1 VSRIAPLALAL
12 ALGACA
18 GAAQAGP
25 PEALRAAAFAPLQP
39 QAPAPRPDLT
49 PVVRLADAPPA
60 RPAGVA
66 RTSLDA
72 AFARDRAAASVGFLC
87 GLDERRDQAGGMD
100 AFGADPQ
107 GRFVGARL
115 TLRLR

>member
-12 ALGACA
+12 AFGACA

-25 PEALRAAAFAPLQP
+25 PEALRAAAFA
-39 QAPAPRPDLT
+39 QAPAPRPDRT
-49 PVVRLADAPPA
+49 PVVRLADGPPA